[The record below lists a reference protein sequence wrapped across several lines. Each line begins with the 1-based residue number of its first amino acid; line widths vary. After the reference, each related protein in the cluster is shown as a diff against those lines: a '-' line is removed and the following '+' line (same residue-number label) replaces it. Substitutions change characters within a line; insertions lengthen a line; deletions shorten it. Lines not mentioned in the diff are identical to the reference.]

1 MDRASALV
9 QVEVALKGI
18 RPRRARDVMA
28 VWGRSCPLLAGAGLS
43 APGEVPGWVW
53 GLGPQDAD
61 RVLRALVGLAQDGD
75 EVAVLTALTCL
86 RPGVCALAG
95 ATGVPVDEL
104 VSELTAV
111 VLEFPLARRRSVA
124 GQLLLDA
131 RKRLVKGEATRE
143 APEGDTRLRLED
155 LEAPGELGA
164 GTRAAEQ
171 LSELVRE
178 AWRGGHLSGD
188 AARLVLLTRVWGEP
202 IAVAAARLG
211 VNPST
216 ARKGRSRAEA
226 RIARALR

>member
-1 MDRASALV
+1 
-9 QVEVALKGI
+9 
-18 RPRRARDVMA
+18 MA
-28 VWGRSCPLLAGAGLS
+28 AWAGGCSLLAGAGLS
-43 APGEVPGWVW
+43 APSEVPGWVW
-53 GLGPQDAD
+53 GLGLEDAD
-61 RVLRALVGLAQDGD
+61 RVLRALVGLAQSGD
-75 EVAVLTALTCL
+75 DLAVLTALACM

-95 ATGVPVDEL
+95 ATGVPIDDV

-124 GQLLLDA
+124 GQLLLDV
-131 RKRLVKGEATRE
+131 RKRLVKREATRE

-164 GTRAAEQ
+164 GARVAEQ
-171 LSELVRE
+171 LSELVLD

-202 IAVAAARLG
+202 VSVAAARLG
-211 VNPST
+211 VNPTT
-216 ARKGRSRAEA
+216 ARVRRARAEA